1 MKVLTLQTGLLGVNT
16 FIIGTKQGAQCA
28 VIDPG
33 GDVEEILATCDGED
47 WRITHILLTH
57 GHFDHIGGVKQLR
70 EMTEAKVYIHP
81 ADADMLTDAA
91 KNMSDMTGLP
101 AVQCPP
107 DFLLQD
113 GDVIEMEG
121 FKLYVLH
128 TPGHS
133 LGGVS
138 LYTPGLVF
146 TGDTLMKLSVGRT
159 DFPGGSMRELLR
171 SIADKLLPLPDDT
184 VVFPGHGG
192 ASTIGYERVHNSYI
206 PLAK

>member
-1 MKVLTLQTGLLGVNT
+1 MC
-16 FIIGTKQGAQCA
+16 IR
-28 VIDPG
+28 D
-33 GDVEEILATCDGED
+33 
-47 WRITHILLTH
+47 R
-57 GHFDHIGGVKQLR
+57 
-70 EMTEAKVYIHP
+70 
-81 ADADMLTDAA
+81 
-91 KNMSDMTGLP
+91 
-101 AVQCPP
+101 
-107 DFLLQD
+107 
-113 GDVIEMEG
+113 
-121 FKLYVLH
+121 LYVLH